1 MPKDP
6 MPFPAANA
14 AFEAWLRARCNAV
27 EADLA
32 EKRRRMAEGGPF
44 AFLRATCFRYA
55 ERYPALFPT
64 HVGFPRAPALGDAHL
79 ENFGTWRDAEGR
91 LAWGAND
98 LDEVAVLP
106 FPADLVRLAA
116 SALLGHEGAPG
127 SMSRGGM
134 TPGAMTSRDVAARI
148 LEGYAKHIERPAP
161 FVLDERHAELRDAAN
176 PSPRERARFWQKLD
190 ALPEAVGAAK
200 PDAPTRRALRAA
212 LPKGAAV
219 ARIAARRAGLGSLG
233 RPRHVIIAD
242 WNGGRVVREAKAR
255 MPSCWKLAG
264 FPRAKPAPLAAS
276 PHRAWDPWL
285 RYPKGLA
292 VRRLAPDS
300 RKLDA
305 RDGVALAVFL
315 EAMGGELANIH
326 ATGGEAAALR
336 KALRDFGAVQLAG
349 CAERAAEDV
358 RRDHAAWQR
367 HFAGGG

>member
-6 MPFPAANA
+6 VLPFPAAHA
-14 AFEAWLRARCNAV
+14 AHEAWLRARCDAV

-32 EKRRRMAEGGPF
+32 EKRRRMAEGTPF
-44 AFLRATCFRYA
+44 AFLRATCFRFA

-116 SALLGHEGAPG
+116 SAILPHKGA
-127 SMSRGGM
+127 RE
-134 TPGAMTSRDVAARI
+134 AVRARDVAARI
-148 LEGYAKHIERPAP
+148 LEGYGRGLERPAP
-161 FVLDERHAELRDAAN
+161 FVLDERHAALRDAAN
-176 PSPRERARFWQKLD
+176 PSATERARFWERLD
-190 ALPEAVGAAK
+190 ALPEAK
-200 PDAPTRRALRAA
+200 PDAATRRALKAA
-212 LPKGAAV
+212 LPKGAPTDAT
-219 ARIAARRAGLGSLG
+219 ALRFAARRAGLGSLG
-233 RPRHVIIAD
+233 RPRHVLVAE
-242 WNGGRVVREAKAR
+242 WQGGRVVREAKAR
-255 MPSCWKLAG
+255 LPSCWKLAG

-285 RYPKGLA
+285 RFPKALV

-305 RDGVALAVFL
+305 GEGASLEVFL

-336 KALRDFGAVQLAG
+336 QALRDFGAAQLAG

-367 HFAGGG
+367 HFAGAG

>member
-6 MPFPAANA
+6 PTPFPAAQA
-14 AFEAWLRARCNAV
+14 AHEAWLRARCDAV

-32 EKRRRMAEGGPF
+32 DKRRRMAEGTPF
-44 AFLRATCFRYA
+44 AFLRATCFRFA

-64 HVGFPRAPALGDAHL
+64 HVGFPRAPALGDAHI

-116 SALLGHEGAPG
+116 SAILVGEGA
-127 SMSRGGM
+127 RE
-134 TPGAMTSRDVAARI
+134 GAKARDAAARI
-148 LEGYAKHIERPAP
+148 LEGYARRLERPAP

-176 PSPRERARFWQKLD
+176 PSPAERARFWQRLD
-190 ALPEAVGAAK
+190 ALPEAK
-200 PDAPTRRALRAA
+200 PDAAARRALKAA
-212 LPKGAAV
+212 LPKGATV
-219 ARIAARRAGLGSLG
+219 LRFAARRAGLGSLG
-233 RPRHVIIAD
+233 RPRHVAIAE
-242 WNGGRVVREAKAR
+242 WQGGRVVREAKAR
-255 MPSCWKLAG
+255 LPSCWKLAG

-276 PHRAWDPWL
+276 GHRAWDPWL
-285 RYPKGLA
+285 RFPKGWV

-305 RDGVALAVFL
+305 ADGVALEVFL

-336 KALRDFGAVQLAG
+336 KALRDFGAAQLAG
-349 CAERAAEDV
+349 CAERAAEDAK
-358 RRDHAAWQR
+358 RDQAAWAR
-367 HFAGGG
+367 HHTGG